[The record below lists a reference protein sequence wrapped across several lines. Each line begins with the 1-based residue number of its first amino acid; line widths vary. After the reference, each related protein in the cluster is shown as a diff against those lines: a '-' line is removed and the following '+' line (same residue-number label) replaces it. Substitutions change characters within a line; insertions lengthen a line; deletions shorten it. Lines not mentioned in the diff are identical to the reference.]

1 MLGISF
7 SKLPPPI
14 INQPWHRDI
23 QAVTQ
28 AFMSEISV
36 WPQLQATLGFITFL
50 QRLLC
55 WKKTSYSGMEGYYRV
70 PGCITCYSSHGEW
83 LLHSA
88 AITQI
93 SLVYRLS
100 PWPYGRLSFCLST
113 SLSVCLSNCLS
124 ACATGGGR
132 HSSMW
137 ECFRGTISGGLETAI
152 NQWSVM

>member
-55 WKKTSYSGMEGYYRV
+55 SKKTSYSGMGGYYRV
-70 PGCITCYSSHGEW
+70 PGCITCHSSQSGCR
-83 LLHSA
+83 LHSA
-88 AITQI
+88 TITQI

-100 PWPYGRLSFCLST
+100 LGPSGRLSFCLSI
-113 SLSVCLSNCLS
+113 SLSVSFCLSTCPS
-124 ACATGGGR
+124 VCATTGGR

-137 ECFRGTISGGLETAI
+137 ECFSG
-152 NQWSVM
+152 NH